1 MERRLELGPSPTD
14 EALVTV
20 QTWALWL
27 TEVERRIMP
36 HFPRSDARRRVWAYL
51 RGLLSPVERKNGWQI
66 AEAVGEATPYGIQ
79 HVLGRARWDAE
90 EVRKALHTSV
100 VESMGDP
107 HAVLVIDETGFL
119 KKGQRSAGVARQ
131 YSGTAGRVENCQIG
145 TFLTYASAQGHALL
159 DRELYLP
166 QTWTNDEARCIRA
179 GIPPER
185 TFATKPQLAKQ
196 MLARA
201 FDAAVPAAWVAG
213 DSVYGDHRPL
223 REWLEE
229 RPQAYV
235 LTVSGKEYVW
245 RAGRQWQVKT
255 LLAMLEEEDWCRLRA
270 GDGTKGP
277 RWYDWRWL
285 PLAAPCQPHWRR
297 WLLVRRSLSDPT
309 ARTAYIVYAPET
321 TALTTAVQVVGR
333 RWTIEQCFEDAK
345 GEVGLDQYEVRSWT
359 GWYRHITLAMWAY
372 ALLTVVRAA
381 HLPAA
386 PPLPTMPVGCDPK
399 SCARLSDL
407 ARFGVPLSVREIR
420 HLFWRLVLATQQRV
434 ERVLAWSAWRR
445 WHQGIAQYW
454 HYKRRAIVQLQL

>member
-1 MERRLELGPSPTD
+1 MERRPELDPSPTD

-27 TEVERRIMP
+27 TQVERRIMP

-66 AEAVGEATPYGIQ
+66 AEVVGEATPYGIQ

-90 EVRKALHTSV
+90 EVRKALHTYV
-100 VESMGDP
+100 VESLGDP
-107 HAVLVIDETGFL
+107 DAVLVLDETGFL
-119 KKGQRSAGVARQ
+119 KKGRHSAGVARQ

-145 TFLTYASAQGHALL
+145 VFLAYAGAQGHALL

-166 QTWTNDEARCIRA
+166 QVWTNDEARGTRA
-179 GIPPER
+179 GIPAER
-185 TFATKPQLAKQ
+185 TFATKPQLARQ
-196 MLARA
+196 MLERA
-201 FDAAVPAAWVAG
+201 FDVGVPATWVTG
-213 DSVYGDHRPL
+213 DSVYGDHRAL
-223 REWLEE
+223 RAWLEE
-229 RPQAYV
+229 HAHAYV

-245 RAGRQWQVKT
+245 RAGHQWQVKT
-255 LLAMLEEEDWCRLRA
+255 LLAMLEEEDWSRLKA

-285 PLAAPCQPHWRR
+285 ALAAPAQPHWGR

-309 ARTAYIVYAPET
+309 ERTAYLVYAPET
-321 TALTTAVQVVGR
+321 TALATAVAVVGR
-333 RWTIEQCFEDAK
+333 RWTIEQGFEEAK

-372 ALLTVVRAA
+372 ALLVVVRVA
-381 HLPAA
+381 HLPDA
-386 PPLPTMPVGCDPK
+386 PPLPTLPVGCDPE
-399 SCARLSDL
+399 SLARLSDP
-407 ARFGVPLSVREIR
+407 AQFGVPLSVREIR
-420 HLFWRLVLATQQRV
+420 HLFWKLVLVTKQRA